1 MFEKSEYTETLLRTL
16 GLDLPSPGEFPT
28 LEKEEVHIWTVSVH
42 GIRSQLH
49 HLKSLLTEA
58 ETGKISFYKFEHTQ
72 HSYIATQAVLRVL
85 LSLYLDIKPKEVQ
98 IGVRSKGKPFLI
110 HDRPIF
116 FNISNSDGVCV
127 FAFSGDGEVGIDIER
142 IRKMPDIEQLIQK
155 NLTSREKEYVL
166 KDPEKKLK
174 RFFRFWTFKE
184 SYLKAIGEGMRLTP
198 DNLEFSVEEGKIRL
212 RSVNYGFEGADWQ
225 FKEFTRDGNCTGT
238 LTFAP
243 RGLKIREMMPIA

>member
-1 MFEKSEYTETLLRTL
+1 MFEKSEYTDTLLRVL
-16 GLDLPSPGEFPT
+16 GLDLPSKGKFPT
-28 LEKEEVHIWTVSVH
+28 LEQGDVHIWTVSVQ
-42 GIRSQLH
+42 GIEEQLH
-49 HLKSLLTEA
+49 HLKSLLTEE
-58 ETGKISFYKFEHTQ
+58 ETAKISFYKFEHTQ
-72 HSYIATQAVLRVL
+72 NSYIATQAVLRVL
-85 LSLYLDIKPKEVQ
+85 LSLYLDINPREVQ
-98 IGVRSKGKPFLI
+98 MGSRSKGKPFLI

-116 FNISNSDGVCV
+116 FNISNSDGLCV
-127 FAFSGDGEVGIDIER
+127 FAFSGDGEVGIDLER
-142 IRKMPDIEQLIQK
+142 IREMPDIEQLIQK

-166 KDPEKKLK
+166 KDPEKKLL

-225 FKEFTRDGNCTGT
+225 FKEFTRDGNYTGT

-243 RGLKIREMMPIA
+243 RGVKIREMMPI

>member
-1 MFEKSEYTETLLRTL
+1 MFENSEYTETLKRVL
-16 GLDLPSPGEFPT
+16 GLDLPSPGKFPT
-28 LEKEEVHIWTVSVH
+28 LGPGDVHIWTVSVQ
-42 GIRSQLH
+42 GIKEQLH
-49 HLKSLLTEA
+49 HLKSLLTEE
-58 ETGKISFYKFEHTQ
+58 ETGKLSFYKFEHTQ

-85 LSLYLDIKPKEVQ
+85 LSLYLDIKPREVQ
-98 IGVRSKGKPFLI
+98 MGVRSKGKPFLI
-110 HDRPIF
+110 HARSIF
-116 FNISNSDGVCV
+116 FNISNSDGQCV

-142 IRKMPDIEQLIQK
+142 IRQMPDIEQLIQK

-198 DNLEFSVEEGKIRL
+198 DNLEFSVEKGKIRL
-212 RSVNYGFEGADWQ
+212 RSVHYGFDGADWQ

-243 RGLKIREMMPIA
+243 RGLKIREMMPI

>member
-1 MFEKSEYTETLLRTL
+1 MFEKSEYTETLKRAL
-16 GLDLPSPGEFPT
+16 GLDLPSSGKFPT
-28 LEKEEVHIWTVSVH
+28 LEQGEVHIWTVSVH
-42 GIRSQLH
+42 GIKEQLEQ
-49 HLKSLLTEA
+49 LKSLLTEV
-58 ETGKISFYKFEHTQ
+58 EKGKISFYKFEHTQ

-85 LSLYLDIKPKEVQ
+85 LSLYLEIEPGEVQ
-98 IGVRSKGKPFLI
+98 IGIRSKGKPFLI

-142 IRKMPDIEQLIQK
+142 IREMPDIEQLIQK
-155 NLTSREKEYVL
+155 NITSREKEYVL
-166 KDPEKKLK
+166 KDPDKKLK

-198 DNLEFSVEEGKIRL
+198 ENLEFSVEEGRIRL

-225 FKEFTRDGNCTGT
+225 FMEFTRDENCTGT
-238 LTFAP
+238 LTYAP
-243 RGLKIREMMPIA
+243 RGLKIREMMPI